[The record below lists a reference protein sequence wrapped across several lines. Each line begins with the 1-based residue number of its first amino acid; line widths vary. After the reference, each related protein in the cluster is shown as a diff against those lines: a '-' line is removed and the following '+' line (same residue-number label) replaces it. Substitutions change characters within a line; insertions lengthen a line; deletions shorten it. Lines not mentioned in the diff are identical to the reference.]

1 MGTTPMP
8 MVQVFA
14 PDGTLGDIPY
24 DRLHDALGQGA
35 KIAAKVKAPD
45 GTVGFVPGDRVPDA
59 LKAGGQRVPL
69 DMNEVDGGKKDG
81 FYQRLTATSNP
92 AVANSNPII
101 RGLDSAGGAVMA
113 TPEAIYNTVRHP
125 IDTAKGIGSSVS
137 GAVKGY
143 TDPNLTANAVR
154 SVLPEALGQ
163 GIGNV
168 AGGEMM
174 GASGNLARAGVEALP
189 SADAIGT
196 ALRTPE
202 GKLIQPVKVG
212 AKVAG
217 AAAGHALGIPGAGEL
232 GGYLVGDKLADMLVP
247 DRPGAATA
255 AERRAIPVSKNPT
268 PGGYTGPASAQAA
281 NSVQPLNP
289 MAGPAYPTAD
299 QLAQGVR
306 LSDLVGEK
314 PSGITVV
321 PEPRAPF
328 AGETPNYMASVPRDQ
343 LGNLALAGKP
353 GAGTQLQ
360 QLGQPILYAP
370 SGAGISNLKSSVALR
385 DLLGSQPGDFAKP
398 TSNIKL
404 SAGEDLGPGLGTEH
418 TIHTPDGKRIGSVT
432 VEPKGDGV
440 LHVNWLGGDLAGN
453 ATRSDIMNALKQE
466 YPGTTKLT
474 YDRRRLAAG
483 ADAATTEPR
492 EMNVG
497 SGS

>member
-1 MGTTPMP
+1 MGDTPTTPK
-8 MVQVFA
+8 VQVFS
-14 PDGTLGDIPY
+14 PTGDLVDLPY
-24 DRLHDALGQGA
+24 DQLHSALADGA
-35 KIAAKVKAPD
+35 KIAAKMKAPD
-45 GTVGFVPGDRVPDA
+45 GTVTFIPGDRVPEAMKD
-59 LKAGGQRVPL
+59 GGVRVPL
-69 DMNEVDGGKKDG
+69 DGNDADGGQPG
-81 FYQRLTATSNP
+81 FWSQAWGKFKSQIP
-92 AVANSNPII
+92 SSI
-101 RGLDSAGGAVMA
+101 
-113 TPEAIYNTVRHP
+113 PEASRMIGGQVYDPRQTQAGQAALEYNRSRDAGAGVGRS
-125 IDTAKGIGSSVS
+125 ILNAAGTAVGV
-137 GAVKGY
+137 
-143 TDPNLTANAVR
+143 DPAR
-154 SVLPEALGQ
+154 QEAM
-163 GIGNV
+163 
-168 AGGEMM
+168 A
-174 GASGNLARAGVEALP
+174 ASGNTAGVAADAAVPAAEALLGLGVHEAAP
-189 SADAIGT
+189 HVAAALPVAADAVGT

-202 GKLIQPVKVG
+202 GKLIAPVKVG
-212 AKVAG
+212 AKLAG
-217 AAAGHALGIPGAGEL
+217 MAGGHFTGVPGAGEL
-232 GGYLVGDKLADMLVP
+232 GGYLMGDKLADMLIP
-247 DRPGAATA
+247 DRPDAMTTA
-255 AERRAIPVSKNPT
+255 QRKIVAK
-268 PGGYTGPASAQAA
+268 AQAA
-281 NSVQPLNP
+281 PIN
-289 MAGPAYPTAD
+289 GPAYPTAD
-299 QLAQGVR
+299 QLAQGVK

-360 QLGQPILYAP
+360 QLGQPVLYAP

-398 TSNIKL
+398 TSSIKL